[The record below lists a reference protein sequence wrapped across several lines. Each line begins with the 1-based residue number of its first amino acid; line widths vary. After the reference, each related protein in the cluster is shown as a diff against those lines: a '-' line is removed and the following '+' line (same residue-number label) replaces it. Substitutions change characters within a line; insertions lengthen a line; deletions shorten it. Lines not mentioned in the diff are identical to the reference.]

1 MKREF
6 VNAFDKVYLTVEF
19 TPADNWMY
27 NNWKGVLT
35 TDMVIEGCLG
45 TLEVTRQTHCPHM
58 LNDNRAVVGSW
69 SGAND
74 WIATVWLPQA
84 LVLGLKKHAHIVS
97 PGIFGQASA
106 AEMETRVGNELQ
118 MRIFKDIELA
128 KAWLREA

>member
-35 TDMVIEGCLG
+35 TDMVIEGCIG
-45 TLEVTRQTHCPHM
+45 TLEVTRETRCPYM

-84 LVLGLKKHAHIVS
+84 LALGLKKHAHIVS

-106 AEMETRVGNELQ
+106 AEMETRVGNQLQ